1 MIGILFFLSQKSTS
15 HKVYPDHNINSD
27 ITKNKHVQLPPW
39 RPGLAALCRQYQRP
53 RSAICWSSSF
63 LPQTQ
68 FSPMSRLSPLKKKKK
83 KRNIMKY
90 KPRALSC
97 RVGVGKCFKCT
108 RIEAVTWH
116 PSSVTLYLNFF
127 LLFAPSQSPLN
138 VVRRMALSLL
148 FDWASR

>member
-1 MIGILFFLSQKSTS
+1 MEFYFFYRKNRRVTKYILTITLTQISRKTNTS
-15 HKVYPDHNINSD
+15 NFHPEGLVLLPYVGNTNVHDRQSVGLLRFYL
-27 ITKNKHVQLPPW
+27 KHSFPPW
-39 RPGLAALCRQYQRP
+39 AV
-53 RSAICWSSSF
+53 SH
-63 LPQTQ
+63 
-68 FSPMSRLSPLKKKKK
+68 LKKRKW
-83 KRNIMKY
+83 NIMKY

-97 RVGVGKCFKCT
+97 RVGVGKCFKCS

-148 FDWASR
+148 FDLASR